1 MLSLLVR
8 RLLGGL
14 GLVLFASVLVFIM
27 MEIIPGDP
35 AFFVVGRD
43 ASPEV
48 VAQVRETLNL
58 DEPAPARYLDWLGG
72 FVRADF
78 GQSAL
83 LVGSDLNDYLKE
95 RAVNTGVLTG
105 VTLALLVPASLALGV
120 TAAVRRDRPI
130 DHAISGTMLFSV
142 GFPDFVVGIVLV
154 ALFAVHWEVFPA
166 IATFPLDPSFAT
178 WTESLVLPVATLL
191 IVALPHTI
199 RLVRGSMIEALDSEY
214 VEALRL
220 RGTPEKRVIWR
231 HALPNALG
239 PSIQSI
245 ALNAA
250 WLIGGVV
257 VIENVFN
264 YPGVGQAVVSA
275 LTSHDAPVVESV
287 SCLLVLAYV
296 VLTTIAD
303 VSHLALNP
311 RLREGRHG

>member
-1 MLSLLVR
+1 
-8 RLLGGL
+8 
-14 GLVLFASVLVFIM
+14 VL
-27 MEIIPGDP
+27 E
-35 AFFVVGRD
+35 
-43 ASPEV
+43 
-48 VAQVRETLNL
+48 QVRETLNL
-58 DEPAPARYLDWLGG
+58 DEPAVNRYFDWLGG

-83 LVGSDLNDYLKE
+83 LIGSDLNEYLKE
-95 RAVNTGVLTG
+95 RAFNTMVLTG
-105 VTLALLVPASLALGV
+105 VTLALLIPGSLVFGV
-120 TAAVRRDRPI
+120 VAAVRRDRPV
-130 DHAISGTMLFSV
+130 DHAIYGTMLFSV

-154 ALFAVHWEVFPA
+154 ALFAVHWQVFPA
-166 IATFPLDPSFAT
+166 IATFPLNGSPSAWF
-178 WTESLVLPVATLL
+178 ESLVLPVATLL
-191 IVALPHTI
+191 IVALPHTV

-220 RGTPEKRVIWR
+220 RGIPERRVVWR

-264 YPGVGQAVVSA
+264 YPGVGQAIVSA
-275 LTSHDAPVVESV
+275 LTSHDTPVVESV

-296 VLTTIAD
+296 MLTALAD
-303 VSHLALNP
+303 VSHMMLNP
-311 RLREGRHG
+311 RLRDSHRG